1 MDRPD
6 KISFWSRAVD
16 FLFNE
21 AYRFMVW
28 AVHLLG
34 MLCTVFVFLLGVYW
48 AVSGFW
54 GPGIITFLLLFYYLC
69 TRDKL

>member
-1 MDRPD
+1 MDRLD
-6 KISFWSRAVD
+6 KISIMGKLWDRISWVI
-16 FLFNE
+16 
-21 AYRFMVW
+21 Y
-28 AVHLLG
+28 LLT
-34 MLCTVFVFLLGVYW
+34 MLCVVFVFLLGVYW